1 MSFNF
6 TSEPDSKYSKFSK
19 MEAPKPIGIEIAYKK
34 GANKKTSNPDL
45 EKQIQAILADSKAL
59 PKDYSFAVTDPNVE
73 RVTLCDELLE
83 HAPRSNLKIYSYT
96 LHEGE
101 GEQETIEQGGDEV
114 QIANHWLLPAR
125 EFHGLWD
132 SLIYEDSL
140 KENLLSFMHTTAL
153 FSQKN
158 VNANLIACNRLVLL
172 HGPPGTG
179 KTSLCQALAQKL
191 AIRMNKSI
199 YMHFH
204 LFEINSHSLFSKWFS
219 ESGKLVQKVF
229 GQINELCQDP
239 TSMVCVLVDEVESIA
254 FAREAISNNE
264 PSDSI
269 RVVNAVLTQLDRIRR
284 FPNVMVLA
292 TSNLTGSI
300 DLAFLDRADI
310 VQYVGP
316 PTKEAIYEI
325 YRSAIANLQQVGIVT
340 DREELPSRA
349 ELATATSKG
358 NATSMLE
365 TLAEQ
370 SVGLSGRSLRKVP
383 FLAHALHVQQDA
395 TTLVKFLTAMRSAVR
410 RMQAD
415 KAMLGAKSDQVEVV
429 AAAAATS
436 DLSGSNGSSGAVDE
450 RSVSM

>member
-1 MSFNF
+1 MN
-6 TSEPDSKYSKFSK
+6 SEYTKAPEAKYTKFGS
-19 MEAPKPIGIEIAYKK
+19 MEVSQPIGIEVAYKK
-34 GANKKTSNPDL
+34 GFNKKTSNPEL
-45 EKQIQAILADSKAL
+45 EREIHAILSESKFL
-59 PKDYSFAVTDPNVE
+59 PKDFSFPVSDPTVE
-73 RVTLCDELLE
+73 RVTLCDQLLE
-83 HAPRSNLKIYSYT
+83 HAPRSNLKFYSYT

-101 GEQETIEQGGDEV
+101 GEQETIDQGGDEV

-125 EFHGLWD
+125 EFHGLWE
-132 SLIYEDSL
+132 SLIYEESL
-140 KENLLSFMHTTAL
+140 KENLLNFMHTTAL
-153 FSQKN
+153 FSQKC
-158 VNANLIACNRLVLL
+158 VNSNLIACNRLVLL

-191 AIRMNKSI
+191 AIRMNKSS
-199 YMHFH
+199 YKHFH

-229 GQINELCQDP
+229 GQINEMCQDP
-239 TSMVCVLVDEVESIA
+239 SSMVCVLVDEVESIA

-284 FPNVMVLA
+284 FPNVMVLS

-310 VQYVGP
+310 VQYIGP

-340 DREELPSRA
+340 DQETIPPQTELTTIASKS
-349 ELATATSKG
+349 TATSR
-358 NATSMLE
+358 LE
-365 TLAEQ
+365 VLAEL

-383 FLAHALHVQQDA
+383 FLAHALFVQRDE
-395 TTLVKFLTAMRSAVR
+395 TTLIKFLIAMRNAVR

-415 KAMLGAKSDQVEVV
+415 KTMLGAKRPPVVDVPVASDV
-429 AAAAATS
+429 
-436 DLSGSNGSSGAVDE
+436 SGSNGSSSAAVDE
-450 RSVSM
+450 CFVSM

>member
-1 MSFNF
+1 M
-6 TSEPDSKYSKFSK
+6 DV
-19 MEAPKPIGIEIAYKK
+19 AKPIGIEVAYKK
-34 GANKKTSNPDL
+34 GFNKKASNPEL
-45 EKQIQAILADSKAL
+45 ERQIHEILSESKAL
-59 PKDYSFAVTDPNVE
+59 PKDYSFAVNDPNVE
-73 RVTLCDELLE
+73 RVTLCDQLLE
-83 HAPRSNLKIYSYT
+83 HAPRSNLKFYTYT
-96 LHEGE
+96 LQDGE
-101 GEQETIEQGGDEV
+101 AEQETIDDQGGDEI

-125 EFHGLWD
+125 EFHGLWE

-140 KENLLSFMHTTAL
+140 KENLLSFVHTTAL
-153 FSQKN
+153 FSQKA

-191 AIRMNKSI
+191 AIRMNKSS
-199 YMHFH
+199 YKHFH

-229 GQINELCQDP
+229 GQINDLCQDP
-239 TSMVCVLVDEVESIA
+239 SSMVCVLVDEVESIA

-310 VQYVGP
+310 VQYIGP
-316 PTKEAIYEI
+316 PTREAIYEI

-340 DREELPSRA
+340 DREPIPPQAA
-349 ELATATSKG
+349 ELTGSSVDRSKSTATAR
-358 NATSMLE
+358 LE
-365 TLAEQ
+365 ALAEQ

-383 FLAHALHVQQDA
+383 FLAHALFVQRDE
-395 TTLVKFLTAMRSAVR
+395 TTLIKFLNAMRNAVR

-415 KAMLGAKSDQVEVV
+415 KSML
-429 AAAAATS
+429 AAAAKRAPAAADVPAGS
-436 DLSGSNGSSGAVDE
+436 DVSGSNGSSCAAAGDE
-450 RSVSM
+450 RFVSM

>member
-1 MSFNF
+1 
-6 TSEPDSKYSKFSK
+6 

-34 GANKKTSNPDL
+34 GANKKTTNPDL

-83 HAPRSNLKIYSYT
+83 RAPRSNLKIYSYT
-96 LHEGE
+96 LHDGE

-140 KENLLSFMHTTAL
+140 KENL
-153 FSQKN
+153 
-158 VNANLIACNRLVLL
+158 LVLL

-358 NATSMLE
+358 TATSMLE

-383 FLAHALHVQQDA
+383 FLAHALHVQQDV
-395 TTLVKFLTAMRSAVR
+395 TTMVKFLTAMRSAVR

-415 KAMLGAKSDQVEVV
+415 KAMLGAKSDQVEVA

-436 DLSGSNGSSGAVDE
+436 DLSGSNGSSAAADE